1 MTGRHLILYFFTL
14 VLVPI
19 YVLGLQEDNLF
30 ATSRDGLPSNVSAEY
45 FEAESLRA
53 VAPLIKRSAQ
63 GQRISEAA
71 VRWTL
76 AVVNMGSA
84 CDLATHAALS
94 SLAHPT
100 RSAVLENA
108 TRKAANVVTTV
119 ATVVLGATV
128 ERVSGRSPYATGI
141 SPMKK

>member
-1 MTGRHLILYFFTL
+1 MTSLYLILYCFILLLAPTC
-14 VLVPI
+14 
-19 YVLGLQEDNLF
+19 VLGLREDSPF
-30 ATSRDGLPSNVSAEY
+30 ATDTYDLPNNVSAEY
-45 FEAESLRA
+45 FEAESLLS
-53 VAPLIKRSAQ
+53 VPPLIQRSAQ
-63 GQRISEAA
+63 GQRTSEAA

-76 AVVNMGSA
+76 TVVNMGSA
-84 CDLATHAALS
+84 CDQGTHAVLS